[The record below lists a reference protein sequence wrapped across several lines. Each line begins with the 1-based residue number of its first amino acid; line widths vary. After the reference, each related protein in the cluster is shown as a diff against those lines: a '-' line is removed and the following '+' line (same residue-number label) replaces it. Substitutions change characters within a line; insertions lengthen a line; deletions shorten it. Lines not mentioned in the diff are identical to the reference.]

1 MFLILS
7 DRLLTTQRS
16 GIIALDDSFC
26 DKQPQSSGARL
37 SAEGVL
43 ISEATL
49 HMVSIFKEEEV
60 AQEICDVAS
69 PFLVH
74 LVYKV
79 ASMQLRIAHESP
91 TAAVLEDVK
100 LLKRAL
106 KIVGSRWHCACE

>member
-1 MFLILS
+1 MI
-7 DRLLTTQRS
+7 
-16 GIIALDDSFC
+16 
-26 DKQPQSSGARL
+26 
-37 SAEGVL
+37 
-43 ISEATL
+43 
-49 HMVSIFKEEEV
+49 SIFKEEEV

-91 TAAVLEDVK
+91 TAATLEDVR

-106 KIVGSRWHCACE
+106 RIIGSRWHCACKYLPGKDSFGATVYTDYQCIDAYLSLLEKQEILLVVQ